1 MYVTIIFDF
10 FRYFIEVSMAH
21 FSKMI
26 LLECYMPINT
36 SRKMFETKTF
46 ETIVQW
52 FQLTADII
60 YSRRQPARIPIKQSD
75 KYQQFD
81 AERRMRTLKHKR

>member
-1 MYVTIIFDF
+1 
-10 FRYFIEVSMAH
+10 
-21 FSKMI
+21 
-26 LLECYMPINT
+26 
-36 SRKMFETKTF
+36 MFETKTF

-60 YSRRQPARIPIKQSD
+60 YSMRQPARIPIKQSD